1 MRCRRPGRHA
11 ARPVLAAPAR
21 FTLIELLV
29 VIAIIA
35 ILASLLLPALSRA
48 RAKAHGIACKSLLRQ
63 YQLAADL
70 YANDADDFC
79 VDVYRYLEPEGGMLA
94 YFSGGGAWAEDIAR
108 CPGDGVTESLGRL
121 GVYGHLG
128 GLRVSL
134 GANENTLSA
143 SRRPTVNG
151 PVAFWRKRSQF
162 RDASPSRLMT
172 WADWQNNPPVS
183 SPDVALVRPAGP
195 GAIGSLCFRHGGA
208 SNAAFLDG
216 HVGTMRCGLTLLHDG
231 HDLAAGG
238 DWGIGTEVVK
248 MYKMYLPFGPPPE
261 NIGASTAIQ
270 AMPTLSFE

>member
-108 CPGDGVTESLGRL
+108 CPGDGVTESLG
-121 GVYGHLG
+121 
-128 GLRVSL
+128 
-134 GANENTLSA
+134 
-143 SRRPTVNG
+143 
-151 PVAFWRKRSQF
+151 PVALGSNDSPVFLGEEIGRGRDYSDETAREVDEEVRHILEEAYRRAYTTLEEHREALDRLAEALLEREELTGEEVFDIIGLPPRSRPSLTGEEQ
-162 RDASPSRLMT
+162 DAAAEDVRSR
-172 WADWQNNPPVS
+172 
-183 SPDVALVRPAGP
+183 VAG
-195 GAIGSLCFRHGGA
+195 
-208 SNAAFLDG
+208 
-216 HVGTMRCGLTLLHDG
+216 
-231 HDLAAGG
+231 
-238 DWGIGTEVVK
+238 E
-248 MYKMYLPFGPPPE
+248 
-261 NIGASTAIQ
+261 
-270 AMPTLSFE
+270 